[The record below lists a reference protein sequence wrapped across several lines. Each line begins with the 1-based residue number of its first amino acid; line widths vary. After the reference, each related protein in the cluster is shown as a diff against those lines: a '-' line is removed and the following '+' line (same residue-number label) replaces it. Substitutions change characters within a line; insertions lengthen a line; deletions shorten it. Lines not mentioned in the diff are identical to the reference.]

1 MGAVAEDRLPS
12 PPARKD
18 EGSYSETFDSYSKTE
33 DASDKSTE
41 APKKVDATKDRGENI
56 DFDENY
62 GVDLGYSSVFI

>member
-41 APKKVDATKDRGENI
+41 APKKSDATKDRGENN
-56 DFDENY
+56 F
-62 GVDLGYSSVFI
+62 